1 MADHTPARI
10 IRYGRGETA
19 DVRALDITGDPLTGM
34 RFALAWRGER
44 ADVQLR
50 LPGVHAISTALAAA
64 STALCCGM
72 ALPAVADALAEA
84 RPAKRRG
91 EIHRAF
97 NGATLVDDSYNANRQ
112 SALAAL
118 DLLRLARIAPGARRW
133 LLFGDMLELG
143 EFAPSEHALV
153 GAAAASVDELVLV
166 GDEVRAT
173 AEGARA
179 AGMPADRIHYYPA
192 SLDDSAELAAAQTA
206 AAAYVREHLQPD
218 DLALV
223 KGSLGAGMNALV
235 DALAPVV
242 G

>member
-1 MADHTPARI
+1 
-10 IRYGRGETA
+10 
-19 DVRALDITGDPLTGM
+19 
-34 RFALAWRGER
+34 
-44 ADVQLR
+44 
-50 LPGVHAISTALAAA
+50 
-64 STALCCGM
+64 M

-91 EIHRAF
+91 EILRAF
-97 NGATLVDDSYNANRQ
+97 NGATLVDDRYNANRQ

-153 GAAAASVDELVLV
+153 GAAAATSVDELVLV

-179 AGMPADRIHYYPA
+179 AGMPADRIHYYPP
-192 SLDDSAELAAAQTA
+192 SLDDPAELAAAQAA